1 MSKMLQEAIVDAEA
15 LKEAALRNAELAI
28 IEKYE
33 AEIKDAVT
41 TLLEAPGDEDPFAEE
56 DPLAMGGEP
65 GLESDEAVADQLAM
79 AGTDG
84 EELCPCPDM
93 EDPNTGGKVEI
104 DLDQLVAAA
113 AAEEDAEEDTA
124 MGMGLSGGMALE
136 EEIDL
141 DENILAKLVEELTTE
156 GELPNAP
163 LAKYQK
169 GQAEADSDDD
179 DDPDPELEAD
189 DDAPG
194 EGRHASV
201 KEELTVDV
209 TPRSDGWAG
218 ATESDL
224 NQAFEQAA
232 ALANDTELAEENE
245 ELRKNV
251 KDLEERVN
259 RYSKRIG
266 VIKEERTKIKNV
278 ALKMRDHVDG
288 VNVQNA
294 RLLYT
299 NQVLTSDSL
308 NERQKNQIVEA
319 ISKADSVDEAKTI
332 YETLQSAVG
341 SSQKRTPNSLSEAVE
356 RRSSTLPRVKNEAK
370 TSDPALS
377 RMKLLA
383 GIAKN

>member
-84 EELCPCPDM
+84 EELCACPDM
-93 EDPNTGGKVEI
+93 EDPATGGKVEI
-104 DLDQLVAAA
+104 DLDQLIATA
-113 AAEEDAEEDTA
+113 AAEEDAEEASGMD
-124 MGMGLSGGMALE
+124 MGLTGGMALE

-156 GELPNAP
+156 GELPAA

-179 DDPDPELEAD
+179 EDPELQAD

-259 RYSKRIG
+259 RYSKRIN

-341 SSQKRTPNSLSEAVE
+341 SSQKRTPKSLSEAVE
-356 RRSSTLPRVKNEAK
+356 RRSSTLPRAKNEAK